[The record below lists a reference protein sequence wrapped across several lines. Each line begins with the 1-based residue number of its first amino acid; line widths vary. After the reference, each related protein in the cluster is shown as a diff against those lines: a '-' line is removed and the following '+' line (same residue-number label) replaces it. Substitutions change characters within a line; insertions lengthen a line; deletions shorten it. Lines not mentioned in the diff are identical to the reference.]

1 MNCLNCGKEIEDS
14 KKYCNNKCQKDFQ
27 YKNYIKNWKNG
38 LETGMRGKYQVSEYV
53 PRYLIEKSNN
63 KCSKCGWGEKNPYT
77 NLIPLEIDHKDG
89 NYLNNKEDNLELLC
103 PNCHS
108 LTSTWK
114 GANKNKGRED
124 RKKIFS
130 L

>member
-1 MNCLNCGKEIEDS
+1 
-14 KKYCNNKCQKDFQ
+14 
-27 YKNYIKNWKNG
+27 
-38 LETGMRGKYQVSEYV
+38 MRGKYQVSEYV
-53 PRYLIEKSNN
+53 RRYLKEKSNN

-124 RKKIFS
+124 RKKNILLMTIPS
-130 L
+130 